1 MYGYHL
7 NQLWRVAFHEI
18 VHLKTHWRFFII
30 SGTLQVHL
38 PRHRRLRRPVQE
50 QGRGVRLLR
59 AGQFH
64 QQQNSERLAE
74 KIIEKKVR
82 TSSKTFFFFSTRRC
96 SGKTP
101 FCYILDF
108 STILYLLFFVCQ

>member
-1 MYGYHL
+1 M
-7 NQLWRVAFHEI
+7 I
-18 VHLKTHWRFFII
+18 VFF

-38 PRHRRLRRPVQE
+38 PRNRRLRRPVQE

-64 QQQNSERLAE
+64 QQQNAQRLAE

-108 STILYLLFFVCQ
+108 STILYLFIFCLSVETLFCQFFHLQFVSI

>member
-1 MYGYHL
+1 MKVKSDLGENL
-7 NQLWRVAFHEI
+7 WGTSTTLSQLCLI
-18 VHLKTHWRFFII
+18 VNLKSFLLKTMIVFF

-38 PRHRRLRRPVQE
+38 PRNRRLRRPVQE

-74 KIIEKKVR
+74 KIIEKR
-82 TSSKTFFFFSTRRC
+82 SN
-96 SGKTP
+96 
-101 FCYILDF
+101 
-108 STILYLLFFVCQ
+108 

>member
-1 MYGYHL
+1 M
-7 NQLWRVAFHEI
+7 I
-18 VHLKTHWRFFII
+18 VFF

-64 QQQNSERLAE
+64 QQQNAQRLAE
-74 KIIEKKVR
+74 EIIEKKFELVQR
-82 TSSKTFFFFSTRRC
+82 HFSSFLLEDVQERLLFVTFWIFLQ
-96 SGKTP
+96 
-101 FCYILDF
+101 FCIF
-108 STILYLLFFVCQ
+108 LFFVCQ